1 LIKAALIKHEPP
13 LYQLKR
19 PKIYYATQIGVAP
32 PTIVAVCNN
41 PHAFSAPYQRYL
53 LGVLRDHLPFSEVPI
68 KLYLQPRTRDDQR
81 DDLKLDEGAVL
92 PVAEAEELAAID
104 LEYGAEPITELDDTD
119 IDSDIDHEEND
130 PAAIEGLELVDEGE
144 EEPTV
149 KPDD

>member
-1 LIKAALIKHEPP
+1 
-13 LYQLKR
+13 
-19 PKIYYATQIGVAP
+19 
-32 PTIVAVCNN
+32 
-41 PHAFSAPYQRYL
+41 L